1 MKASVERFD
10 GTSFSGRCPLR
21 SRPNPFQKGQNMR
34 KLPLLPVFVAF
45 VGLFFFATLAAPAF
59 AQGSAA
65 LKEGVAQYNQE
76 NYEEAITVLTQA
88 RAEDP
93 SSAEAAFYLGMAYR
107 QTNDIP
113 NAYKQFEDAGNLKPL
128 SDNTILELIEVSTL
142 LDKLDT
148 AEKWVGVAEE
158 HKVYP
163 ARVAFLKGTLLAK
176 QTKYDEAVASFEKC
190 KQLDPAYKQSADFQI
205 GICLMNQRKYAQARD
220 RFQSAVTMD
229 PLSDTATY
237 ARRYQEA
244 AEQWRYIERPL
255 RLTIGV
261 TGQYDSNYRTLAEPY
276 DEAPAA
282 FNAYLESQDKRSF
295 AMQNVVRLDFVPI
308 LPGRFVFNAGYA
320 AMNTL
325 HQRYGTDNDTFAN
338 SFTVAPGLNFGSFAV
353 NLVGNYTHNL
363 KRDQSYRRYS
373 ESASVGPLFRFLL
386 SREHI
391 LELSTAFTKKNFFRT
406 ITNPELEEQTSS
418 GGEGFLSW
426 FWLFKENA
434 IFNLKFGYT
443 RDNADGI
450 HYSNEGY
457 RTSVNLIY
465 PLVDKLRLQLGGDI
479 YFQNY
484 KNENTFFNNT
494 VRKDRNY
501 TGTIGL
507 TWSVSKYVD
516 LIAQYMYTR
525 LNSNLYAYDYKRDVI
540 SLGMELKF

>member
-1 MKASVERFD
+1 
-10 GTSFSGRCPLR
+10 
-21 SRPNPFQKGQNMR
+21 MR

-45 VGLFFFATLAAPAF
+45 VGLFLFAAPAAPAF

-76 NYEEAITVLTQA
+76 NYEEAITVLTRA

-107 QTNDIP
+107 QTNDIQ
-113 NAYKQFEDAGNLKPL
+113 NAYKQFEDAVNLKPL
-128 SDNTILELIEVSTL
+128 SDNAVLELIEASTL

-148 AEKWVGVAEE
+148 ARKWIAVAEE

-176 QTKYDEAVASFEKC
+176 QAKYDEAVAAFEKC
-190 KQLDPAYKQSADFQI
+190 KQLDPTYTQSADFQI
-205 GICLMNQRKYAQARD
+205 GVCLMNQRKYAQARD

-229 PLSDTATY
+229 PLSDMASY
-237 ARRYQEA
+237 ARRYQDA

-261 TGQYDSNYRTLAEPY
+261 TGQYDSNYRTLAEVY
-276 DEAPAA
+276 NGAPAA
-282 FNAYLESQDKRSF
+282 FNDYLESQDKRSL

-308 LPGRFVFNAGYA
+308 LPGPFVFNASYA

-338 SFTVAPGLNFGSFAV
+338 SFTLAPGLNFGSFAV

-363 KRDQSYRRYS
+363 KREESYGRYS
-373 ESASVGPLFRFLL
+373 ESASVGPLIRYLL
-386 SREHI
+386 SRDHI
-391 LELSTAFTKKNFFRT
+391 LEASAAFTKKNFFRPVN
-406 ITNPELEEQTSS
+406 NPELEDQTSS
-418 GGEGFLSW
+418 GMDSSLSW
-426 FWLFKENA
+426 FWFFKENA
-434 IFNLKFGYT
+434 IFNVKFGYT

-465 PLVDKLRLQLGGDI
+465 PLWDALRLQLGGDI
-479 YFQNY
+479 YFQDY
-484 KNENTFFNNT
+484 KNENSFFDNT
-494 VRKDRNY
+494 VRRDRNY
-501 TGTIGL
+501 TGTVGL
-507 TWSVSKYVD
+507 TWSVFKHVD

-525 LNSNLYAYDYKRDVI
+525 VNSNIYAYDYKRDI
-540 SLGMELKF
+540 YSLGMELKF